1 MEGAHNLDTV
11 INDISNKLNELSDND
26 SDLLDIDIKLN
37 DKINKL
43 EHEMIKT
50 KKLHIFFNAITFGAL
65 GILFG
70 ITFSNEKRR
79 TK

>member
-1 MEGAHNLDTV
+1 MEAAHNLDTV
-11 INDISNKLNELSDND
+11 INDIGNKLNELSDND

-37 DKINKL
+37 NKINKL
-43 EHEMIKT
+43 EHEMVKT
-50 KKLHIFFNAITFGAL
+50 KKLHIFLNVITFGAL
-65 GILFG
+65 GILCG